1 MIDLSGPIALLFP
14 GQGVQKPGMGKN
26 LYDRYPAARRVF
38 ERAEAVLEMPVRK
51 LCFEGPVEELNRT
64 DVIQPCVMTV
74 CWAAYEVWRES
85 YGLENVSV
93 TAGHSL
99 GEIASLAAA
108 GSIPWETALLLV
120 KERGRVMAEAA
131 GEHVGMIA
139 IVGLDEAAVERI
151 RTEAAQRGNLW
162 IANRNADVQFVLSG
176 EMAAVQEAERLATE
190 AGARRALILT
200 IPLAAH
206 TPLMEQAAA
215 AFRKAVD
222 RLPLKAPSIP
232 ILANASGEA
241 LRTVAALQEEL
252 RLQMLRQV
260 DWARTMVSMRAMKV
274 RTGVELGPGRVLAS
288 LAAKH
293 IPGVDTWN
301 AEELLIEMSP
311 SDWEDL
317 IKTDLLSAFATTKAA
332 IMSGMMRARWGR
344 IVNISSIVGLTGNA
358 GQSNYAAAKAGLIGF
373 TKSIAREYGSRN
385 ITCNAVAP
393 GYVRTELTSGSLTDE
408 MVGDLVKMTPIK
420 REGTAEDV
428 AAAVAFLC
436 SERAGFVTGQV
447 LAVDGGLSL

>member
-1 MIDLSGPIALLFP
+1 MGITLTGPIALLFP
-14 GQGVQKPGMGKN
+14 GQGVQKAGMGKN

-38 ERAEAVLEMPVRK
+38 ERAEAVLEMPIRK
-51 LCFEGPVEELNRT
+51 LCFEGPAEELNRT

-139 IVGLDEAAVERI
+139 IVGLDESTVERI
-151 RTEAAQRGNLW
+151 RTEASQRGNLW

-176 EMAAVQEAERLATE
+176 EMPAVQEAERLALE

-222 RLPLKAPSIP
+222 KLPLKAPSIP

-241 LRTVAALQEEL
+241 LRSVAALQEEL

-274 RTGVELGPGRVLAS
+274 RTVVELGPGRVLAS

-301 AEELLIEMSP
+301 AEELFI
-311 SDWEDL
+311 D
-317 IKTDLLSAFATTKAA
+317 FAGPTTA
-332 IMSGMMRARWGR
+332 
-344 IVNISSIVGLTGNA
+344 
-358 GQSNYAAAKAGLIGF
+358 
-373 TKSIAREYGSRN
+373 
-385 ITCNAVAP
+385 
-393 GYVRTELTSGSLTDE
+393 
-408 MVGDLVKMTPIK
+408 
-420 REGTAEDV
+420 
-428 AAAVAFLC
+428 
-436 SERAGFVTGQV
+436 
-447 LAVDGGLSL
+447 

>member
-1 MIDLSGPIALLFP
+1 
-14 GQGVQKPGMGKN
+14 
-26 LYDRYPAARRVF
+26 VF
-38 ERAEAVLEMPVRK
+38 ERAEEVLEMPVRK

-131 GEHVGMIA
+131 GKHVGMIA
-139 IVGLDEAAVERI
+139 IVGLDETAVERI
-151 RTEAAQRGNLW
+151 RGEASQHGKLW
-162 IANRNADVQFVLSG
+162 VANRNADVQFVLSG
-176 EMAAVQEAERLATE
+176 EMPAVQEAERLALA

-206 TPLMEQAAA
+206 TPLMEAAAA

-241 LRTVAALQEEL
+241 LRTVAALQDEL
-252 RLQMLRQV
+252 RQQMLRQV

-274 RTGVELGPGRVLAS
+274 RTVVELGPGRVLAS

-293 IPGVDTWN
+293 LPGVDTWN
-301 AEELLIEMSP
+301 AEELFIDYTGP
-311 SDWEDL
+311 
-317 IKTDLLSAFATTKAA
+317 TTA
-332 IMSGMMRARWGR
+332 
-344 IVNISSIVGLTGNA
+344 
-358 GQSNYAAAKAGLIGF
+358 
-373 TKSIAREYGSRN
+373 
-385 ITCNAVAP
+385 
-393 GYVRTELTSGSLTDE
+393 
-408 MVGDLVKMTPIK
+408 
-420 REGTAEDV
+420 
-428 AAAVAFLC
+428 
-436 SERAGFVTGQV
+436 
-447 LAVDGGLSL
+447 

>member
-14 GQGVQKPGMGKN
+14 GQGVQKPGMGRN

-38 ERAEAVLEMPVRK
+38 ERAEEVLGMPVRK

-139 IVGLDEAAVERI
+139 IVGLDEAKMEQI
-151 RTEAAQRGNLW
+151 RAEASRHGRLW

-176 EMAAVQEAERLATE
+176 EMPAVQEAERLAIA

-206 TPLMEQAAA
+206 TPLMEAAA
-215 AFRKAVD
+215 TAFRNAVD
-222 RLPLKAPSIP
+222 HLQLKAPNIP

-241 LRTVAALQEEL
+241 LRTVTALREEL

-274 RTGVELGPGRVLAS
+274 RTVVELGPGRVLAS

-301 AEELLIEMSP
+301 AEELFI
-311 SDWEDL
+311 D
-317 IKTDLLSAFATTKAA
+317 FAGPAA
-332 IMSGMMRARWGR
+332 
-344 IVNISSIVGLTGNA
+344 
-358 GQSNYAAAKAGLIGF
+358 
-373 TKSIAREYGSRN
+373 
-385 ITCNAVAP
+385 
-393 GYVRTELTSGSLTDE
+393 TS
-408 MVGDLVKMTPIK
+408 
-420 REGTAEDV
+420 
-428 AAAVAFLC
+428 
-436 SERAGFVTGQV
+436 
-447 LAVDGGLSL
+447 

>member
-1 MIDLSGPIALLFP
+1 MGIKLAGPIALLFP

-38 ERAEAVLEMPVRK
+38 ERAEQVLEMPVRK
-51 LCFEGPVEELNRT
+51 LCFDGPVEELNRT

-131 GEHVGMIA
+131 GAHVGMIA
-139 IVGLDEAAVERI
+139 IVGLEESAVERI
-151 RTEAAQRGNLW
+151 RIEASQQGRLW
-162 IANRNADVQFVLSG
+162 VANRNADVQFVLSG
-176 EMAAVQEAERLATE
+176 D
-190 AGARRALILT
+190 
-200 IPLAAH
+200 
-206 TPLMEQAAA
+206 AAA
-215 AFRKAVD
+215 AFRRAVD
-222 RLPLKAPSIP
+222 KLPLKPPSIP

-241 LRTVAALQEEL
+241 LRTVTALQEEL

-260 DWARTMVSMRAMKV
+260 DWARTMVAMRAMKV
-274 RTGVELGPGRVLAS
+274 RTVVELGPGRVLAS

-301 AEELLIEMSP
+301 ADELFV
-311 SDWEDL
+311 D
-317 IKTDLLSAFATTKAA
+317 FAGPTTA
-332 IMSGMMRARWGR
+332 
-344 IVNISSIVGLTGNA
+344 
-358 GQSNYAAAKAGLIGF
+358 
-373 TKSIAREYGSRN
+373 
-385 ITCNAVAP
+385 
-393 GYVRTELTSGSLTDE
+393 
-408 MVGDLVKMTPIK
+408 
-420 REGTAEDV
+420 
-428 AAAVAFLC
+428 
-436 SERAGFVTGQV
+436 
-447 LAVDGGLSL
+447 

>member
-1 MIDLSGPIALLFP
+1 
-14 GQGVQKPGMGKN
+14 MGKN

-38 ERAEAVLEMPVRK
+38 ERAEEVLGMPVRK

-108 GSIPWETALLLV
+108 GAISWETALLLV
-120 KERGRVMAEAA
+120 KERGRVMAESA

-139 IVGLDEAAVERI
+139 IVGLDEAQIEGI
-151 RTEAAQRGNLW
+151 RTQASDHGRLW
-162 IANRNADVQFVLSG
+162 VANRNADVQFVLSG
-176 EMAAVQEAERLATE
+176 EMRAVQEAQRLAVA

-206 TPLMEQAAA
+206 TPLMEAAAA

-222 RLPLKAPSIP
+222 RLPLSAPSIP

-241 LRTVAALQEEL
+241 LRTVAALRDEL
-252 RLQMLRQV
+252 RSQMLHQV

-274 RTGVELGPGRVLAS
+274 RTVVELGPGRVLAR

-293 IPGVDTWN
+293 IPGADTWN
-301 AEELLIEMSP
+301 AEELFV
-311 SDWEDL
+311 D
-317 IKTDLLSAFATTKAA
+317 FAGPTAA
-332 IMSGMMRARWGR
+332 GA
-344 IVNISSIVGLTGNA
+344 
-358 GQSNYAAAKAGLIGF
+358 
-373 TKSIAREYGSRN
+373 
-385 ITCNAVAP
+385 
-393 GYVRTELTSGSLTDE
+393 
-408 MVGDLVKMTPIK
+408 
-420 REGTAEDV
+420 
-428 AAAVAFLC
+428 
-436 SERAGFVTGQV
+436 
-447 LAVDGGLSL
+447 

>member
-1 MIDLSGPIALLFP
+1 VGVIKLAGPIALLFP
-14 GQGVQKPGMGKN
+14 GQGVQSPGMGKN
-26 LYDRYPAARRVF
+26 LHDRYPAARRVF
-38 ERAEAVLEMPVRK
+38 EQAEEILEMPVRK
-51 LCFEGPVEELNRT
+51 LCFEGPVEDLNRT

-85 YGLENVSV
+85 YGFANVSV

-139 IVGLDEAAVERI
+139 IVGLEEAQVENIREEAAKL
-151 RTEAAQRGNLW
+151 GKLW
-162 IANRNADVQFVLSG
+162 TANRNADVQFVLSG
-176 EMAAVQEAERLATE
+176 EMTAVEEAERLALA

-222 RLPLKAPSIP
+222 RLSIKTPSIP

-241 LRTVAALQEEL
+241 MRTVAALQEEL
-252 RLQMLRQV
+252 RLQMVRRV

-274 RTGVELGPGRVLAS
+274 KTVVELGPGRVLAS

-301 AEELLIEMSP
+301 AEELFI
-311 SDWEDL
+311 D
-317 IKTDLLSAFATTKAA
+317 FA
-332 IMSGMMRARWGR
+332 
-344 IVNISSIVGLTGNA
+344 
-358 GQSNYAAAKAGLIGF
+358 
-373 TKSIAREYGSRN
+373 
-385 ITCNAVAP
+385 
-393 GYVRTELTSGSLTDE
+393 
-408 MVGDLVKMTPIK
+408 
-420 REGTAEDV
+420 
-428 AAAVAFLC
+428 
-436 SERAGFVTGQV
+436 
-447 LAVDGGLSL
+447 

>member
-1 MIDLSGPIALLFP
+1 MGVTLAGPIALLFP

-26 LYDRYPAARRVF
+26 LHDRYPAARRVF
-38 ERAEAVLEMPVRK
+38 ERAEEVLQMPVRK

-85 YGLENVSV
+85 YGFEKVSV

-120 KERGRVMAEAA
+120 KERGRIMALAA
-131 GEHVGMIA
+131 HEQPGGMIA
-139 IVGLDEAAVERI
+139 IVGLDEVQVEAI
-151 RTEAAQRGNLW
+151 REEASAKGKLW

-176 EMAAVQEAERLATE
+176 EVPAVEEAERLAIA

-206 TPLMEQAAA
+206 TPLMGAAAA
-215 AFRKAVD
+215 AFRKVVD
-222 RLPLKAPSIP
+222 RLPIKAPSIP

-241 LRTVAALQEEL
+241 LRTVAALQDEL

-260 DWARTMVSMRAMKV
+260 DWARTMVSMRAMKIKTV
-274 RTGVELGPGRVLAS
+274 VELGPGRVLAS

-301 AEELLIEMSP
+301 AEELFI
-311 SDWEDL
+311 D
-317 IKTDLLSAFATTKAA
+317 FA
-332 IMSGMMRARWGR
+332 G
-344 IVNISSIVGLTGNA
+344 
-358 GQSNYAAAKAGLIGF
+358 
-373 TKSIAREYGSRN
+373 
-385 ITCNAVAP
+385 
-393 GYVRTELTSGSLTDE
+393 
-408 MVGDLVKMTPIK
+408 
-420 REGTAEDV
+420 
-428 AAAVAFLC
+428 
-436 SERAGFVTGQV
+436 
-447 LAVDGGLSL
+447 

>member
-1 MIDLSGPIALLFP
+1 MTSVINLAGPIALLFP
-14 GQGVQKPGMGKN
+14 GQGVQKPGMGRN

-38 ERAEAVLEMPVRK
+38 ERAEEVLEMPVRR
-51 LCFEGPVEELNRT
+51 LCFEGPLEELNRT
-64 DVIQPCVMTV
+64 DNIQPCVLTV

-131 GEHVGMIA
+131 GEHVGMVA
-139 IVGLDEAAVERI
+139 IVGLDESSIERI
-151 RTEAAQRGNLW
+151 RQEASRLGKLW
-162 IANRNADVQFVLSG
+162 VANRNADVQFVLSG
-176 EMAAVQEAERLATE
+176 EMTAVQEAERLAVA

-206 TPLMEQAAA
+206 TPLMEAAAA

-222 RLPLKAPSIP
+222 RLPLKPPSIP

-241 LRTVAALQEEL
+241 LRTVTALQDEL
-252 RLQMLRQV
+252 RQQMMRQV

-274 RTGVELGPGRVLAS
+274 RTVVELGPGRVLAS

-301 AEELLIEMSP
+301 AEELFIDYSGP
-311 SDWEDL
+311 
-317 IKTDLLSAFATTKAA
+317 TTA
-332 IMSGMMRARWGR
+332 
-344 IVNISSIVGLTGNA
+344 
-358 GQSNYAAAKAGLIGF
+358 
-373 TKSIAREYGSRN
+373 
-385 ITCNAVAP
+385 
-393 GYVRTELTSGSLTDE
+393 
-408 MVGDLVKMTPIK
+408 
-420 REGTAEDV
+420 
-428 AAAVAFLC
+428 
-436 SERAGFVTGQV
+436 
-447 LAVDGGLSL
+447 

>member
-1 MIDLSGPIALLFP
+1 MGIALTGPIALLFP

-26 LYDRYPAARRVF
+26 LYDRYPAARRVY
-38 ERAEAVLEMPVRK
+38 ERAEVVLEMPVRK

-139 IVGLDEAAVERI
+139 IVGLDESAVERI
-151 RTEAAQRGNLW
+151 RQEASEHGNLW

-176 EMAAVQEAERLATE
+176 EMAAVQEAERLAI
-190 AGARRALILT
+190 AAHARRALILT

-206 TPLMEQAAA
+206 TPLMEAAAA

-241 LRTVAALQEEL
+241 LRTATALQEEL
-252 RLQMLRQV
+252 RQQMLRQV

-274 RTGVELGPGRVLAS
+274 RTVVELGPGRVLAS

-301 AEELLIEMSP
+301 AEELFI
-311 SDWEDL
+311 D
-317 IKTDLLSAFATTKAA
+317 SAGPTTA
-332 IMSGMMRARWGR
+332 
-344 IVNISSIVGLTGNA
+344 
-358 GQSNYAAAKAGLIGF
+358 
-373 TKSIAREYGSRN
+373 
-385 ITCNAVAP
+385 
-393 GYVRTELTSGSLTDE
+393 
-408 MVGDLVKMTPIK
+408 
-420 REGTAEDV
+420 
-428 AAAVAFLC
+428 
-436 SERAGFVTGQV
+436 
-447 LAVDGGLSL
+447 